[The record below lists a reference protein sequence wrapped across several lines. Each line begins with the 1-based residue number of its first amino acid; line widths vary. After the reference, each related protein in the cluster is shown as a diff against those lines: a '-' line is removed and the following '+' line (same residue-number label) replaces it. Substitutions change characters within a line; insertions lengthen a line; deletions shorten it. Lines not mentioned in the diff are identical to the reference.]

1 MLINQWT
8 VKTRV
13 VLLPVQVHRKL
24 FCFVL
29 SCIELRDNSYGW
41 YFGRNVQRK
50 TVEID
55 LRKNTP
61 CSDEDTK
68 QALSWPKTNPTKFFQ
83 MKRYM

>member
-1 MLINQWT
+1 MVGIL
-8 VKTRV
+8 
-13 VLLPVQVHRKL
+13 
-24 FCFVL
+24 
-29 SCIELRDNSYGW
+29 
-41 YFGRNVQRK
+41 NVQRK

-68 QALSWPKTNPTKFFQ
+68 QALSWPKTNPTKLFQ